1 MAGGRDVADEGAV
14 AASQR
19 RRVPQR
25 KETRA
30 PLTRDRVLAAA
41 VELADES
48 GIHALSMRRLGQRLG
63 VEAMSLYNH
72 VSSKED
78 LLDGM
83 AERVVS
89 EYHVPVTGGDWRDEL
104 GRSALAARD
113 ALVRH
118 PWAGAVLESRTT
130 SGPVRL
136 RYLEATLAALRGA
149 GFSVRSSHRVVMTLD
164 SYVYGFTLQE
174 TSWPIPA
181 EQAQGAAADFA
192 ATLPAEQYP
201 RIAELVG
208 AFVARGHDPSA
219 EFALGLEMLLDALA
233 GLRSE
238 PG

>member
-1 MAGGRDVADEGAV
+1 MAGGR
-14 AASQR
+14 ASQR
-19 RRVPQR
+19 HPVPQP
-25 KETRA
+25 KDARA
-30 PLTRDRVLAAA
+30 PLTRDRVLAAG
-41 VELADES
+41 VDLADES

-72 VSSKED
+72 VSSKDD

-83 AERVVS
+83 AEWVVS
-89 EYHVPVTGGDWRDEL
+89 EYHVPVTGGDWRSEL
-104 GRSALAARD
+104 QRSALAARD

-136 RYLEATLAALRGA
+136 RYLEATLAVLRGA
-149 GFSVRSSHRVVMTLD
+149 GFSVRSSYRAVMTLD

-181 EQAQGAAADFA
+181 ERAQGAAADFA
-192 ATLPAEQYP
+192 ATLPAGQYP

-208 AFVARGHDPSA
+208 AFAARGHNPSA
-219 EFALGLEMLLDALA
+219 EFALGVEMLLDALA
-233 GLRSE
+233 GLRGE

>member
-1 MAGGRDVADEGAV
+1 MANPQPASMRQGARRQQ
-14 AASQR
+14 SQA
-19 RRVPQR
+19 P
-25 KETRA
+25 RA
-30 PLTRDRVLAAA
+30 PLTRDRVLAAG
-41 VELADES
+41 VDLADES
-48 GIHALSMRRLGQRLG
+48 GIHGLSMRRLGQRLG

-83 AERVVS
+83 AERVGS
-89 EYHVPVTGGDWRDEL
+89 EYHVPVTGGDWRSEL
-104 GRSALAARD
+104 RRSALAARD

-136 RYLEATLAALRGA
+136 RYLEATLAVLRGA
-149 GFSVRSSHRVVMTLD
+149 GFSVRSSYQAVMTLD

-174 TSWPIPA
+174 TNWPLPA
-181 EQAQGAAADFA
+181 EQAQAAAADFA
-192 ATLPAEQYP
+192 DTLPAHEYP

-208 AFVARGHDPSA
+208 IVAAGDYDPSA
-219 EFALGLEMLLDALA
+219 DFTHGLEMVLDALA
-233 GLRSE
+233 GLRGE